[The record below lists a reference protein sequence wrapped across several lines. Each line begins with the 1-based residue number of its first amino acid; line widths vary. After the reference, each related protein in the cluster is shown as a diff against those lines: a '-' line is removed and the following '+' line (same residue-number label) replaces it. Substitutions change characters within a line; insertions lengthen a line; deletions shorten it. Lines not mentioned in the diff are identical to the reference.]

1 MASTFVLKRK
11 TFADNINVNVNG
23 NGDKK
28 KSGLGKKLAIGA
40 GTVAA
45 TGLAF
50 AGARRGWMGAGLQKS
65 ANTAWMRAGKH
76 VGKVSESLG
85 QQMQGSAQKLY
96 QEGQS
101 KYLTDLAK
109 KSGKTISEDS
119 IKRASTAAAQNMSNK
134 VNGVGVWETNTRSL
148 LNNAGQARS
157 QARQAVGNL
166 EKVKGEISKSNLSP
180 EFQGRITNAL
190 DKFNI

>member
-11 TFADNINVNVNG
+11 TFADNVNVNVNG

-109 KSGKTISEDS
+109 KSGKTLSEDS
-119 IKRASTAAAQNMSNK
+119 IKRASTAAAQNMGNK
-134 VNGVGVWETNTRSL
+134 VNGVGVWEQNTRSI

-157 QARQAVGNL
+157 QAKQAMGNL
-166 EKVKGEISKSNLSP
+166 EKVKGEIGKSKLTP
-180 EFQGRITNAL
+180 ELQGKVTNAL
-190 DKFNI
+190 DKYYV